1 MTDGVRGA
9 VARYGALVAAVH
21 RAVVHSAGDTSPA
34 ARQAALAGEPAEGAL
49 GGYLDKVRRQAHRIT
64 DEDVAALRGAG
75 LSEDAIFELTAA
87 AAVGAAEVRLAAGL
101 AALGISPGEPR

>member
-21 RAVVHSAGDTSPA
+21 RAVVHSAGDTSAA
-34 ARQAALAGEPAEGAL
+34 ARQAALSGEPAEGAL
-49 GGYLDKVRRQAHRIT
+49 GSYLDKVRRHAHRIT
-64 DEDVAALRGAG
+64 DEDVGALRAAG
-75 LSEDAIFELTAA
+75 LSEDAIFELTGA

-101 AALGISPGEPR
+101 AALGMPSREAH